1 MKLTLLIV
9 LLFTAV
15 MVHAQVREHRFVV
28 NMSQGDTTIS
38 LTNVTGFVNS
48 SWQMT
53 ATDFDSATATFN
65 LQKSNN
71 NVDFGDVPTAS
82 VTFVSGAS
90 VRFIEFAN
98 PTNNTAYRLQI
109 VANTVTA
116 GKIIIDLN
124 TIR

>member
-1 MKLTLLIV
+1 MKWILLVV

-15 MVHAQVREHRFVV
+15 HAQVIEQRFVV
-28 NMSQGDTTIS
+28 DMAGGDTTVS
-38 LTNVTGFVNS
+38 LTNITGFVNS

-53 ATDFDSATATFN
+53 STDFDSATATFN

-82 VTFVSGAS
+82 GTFVAGDS

-98 PTNNTAYRLQI
+98 ATSNTAYRLQI
-109 VANTVTA
+109 VANTVTE

-124 TIR
+124 VIR